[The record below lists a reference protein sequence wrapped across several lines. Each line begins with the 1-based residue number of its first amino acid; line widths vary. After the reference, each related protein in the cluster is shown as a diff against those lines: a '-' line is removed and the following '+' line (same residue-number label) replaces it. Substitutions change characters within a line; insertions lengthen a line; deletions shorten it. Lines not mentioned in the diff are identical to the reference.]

1 MKKILISGMLLII
14 ILSSVL
20 LVLDSRSN
28 QGILNDIAQKKV
40 KETEKERE
48 KSTNEAQ
55 IVEEE
60 QAQHVEN
67 EEGQSDNLLDETK
80 EVESE
85 KSYTIVIDPGHQA
98 QANHEH
104 EPIGPGATE
113 TKPKVASGTAG
124 VATQIPEYVLTLKA
138 SLLLQQHLEK
148 KGFDITL
155 TRVTHDVDIS
165 NSERAAIANE
175 LDADL
180 FLRIHADGVESQETK
195 GFSLL
200 VPGTENNFTK
210 DIYEDSQRAADA
222 ILHMVEND
230 ITLLGNGVFIRD
242 DLSGFNWSDV
252 PVVLVELGFMT
263 NPEEDKLLADEMYI
277 TELTSLIA
285 DGVEDFVINNE

>member
-1 MKKILISGMLLII
+1 
-14 ILSSVL
+14 
-20 LVLDSRSN
+20 
-28 QGILNDIAQKKV
+28 
-40 KETEKERE
+40 
-48 KSTNEAQ
+48 
-55 IVEEE
+55 
-60 QAQHVEN
+60 
-67 EEGQSDNLLDETK
+67 
-80 EVESE
+80 
-85 KSYTIVIDPGHQA
+85 
-98 QANHEH
+98 
-104 EPIGPGATE
+104 
-113 TKPKVASGTAG
+113 
-124 VATQIPEYVLTLKA
+124 LKA

-155 TRVTHDVDIS
+155 TRLTHDVDIS

-210 DIYEDSQRAADA
+210 DIYGDSQRAADA
-222 ILHMVEND
+222 ILHRVEND

-263 NPEEDKLLADEMYI
+263 NPEEDKLLADETYI

-285 DGVEDFVINNE
+285 DG